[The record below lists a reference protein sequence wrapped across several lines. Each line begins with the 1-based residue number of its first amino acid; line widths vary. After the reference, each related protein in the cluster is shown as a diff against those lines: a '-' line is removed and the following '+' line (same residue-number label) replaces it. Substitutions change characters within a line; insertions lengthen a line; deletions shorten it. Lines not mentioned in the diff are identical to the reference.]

1 MKQSIS
7 RRQFLKARGLAAA
20 GACAAGL
27 LSSCGGKSGGS
38 SSGSASGADTS
49 KYTLVEYDN
58 KGVMREGLATKWE
71 WDADTLTW
79 TFTLREENW
88 VDNNGEVVAP
98 VTAQDFVDALQYVLT
113 PDYASSNVGLVTAYI
128 AGADDYYNYHVY
140 LTNAESGTVDDDGTT
155 YVTDGSGNVTVTAAD
170 GTASTYA
177 PVDFDSVGVTAVD
190 DHTLTYTLTYD
201 FPGFLSL
208 LCYLPYE
215 PAYGPLLSE
224 MGDQYATSAET
235 LYSWV
240 VKKNYSI
247 FLELRQ

>member
-7 RRQFLKARGLAAA
+7 RRQFLKASGLAAA

-49 KYTLVEYDN
+49 KYTVLYSSQPATLNYLTTATDLEMVVGANCVDTLVEYDN

-128 AGADDYYNYHVY
+128 AGANDYYNYHVY
-140 LTNAESGTVDDDGTT
+140 LTNAENGTVDDDGTT

-190 DHTLTYTLTYD
+190 DHIRS
-201 FPGFLSL
+201 PGHFSR
-208 LCYLPYE
+208 LP
-215 PAYGPLLSE
+215 G
-224 MGDQYATSAET
+224 G
-235 LYSWV
+235 
-240 VKKNYSI
+240 
-247 FLELRQ
+247 

>member
-7 RRQFLKARGLAAA
+7 RRQFLKASGLAAA

-49 KYTLVEYDN
+49 KYTVLYSSQPATLNYLTTATDLEMVVGANCVDTLVEYDN

-128 AGADDYYNYHVY
+128 AGRKGRVSVLFCKKSPPCRGFSARRRFIIFWRFPVFYEDERQSMAACCHSAPDRRVCLHGI
-140 LTNAESGTVDDDGTT
+140 LWC
-155 YVTDGSGNVTVTAAD
+155 GSQV
-170 GTASTYA
+170 
-177 PVDFDSVGVTAVD
+177 
-190 DHTLTYTLTYD
+190 
-201 FPGFLSL
+201 
-208 LCYLPYE
+208 
-215 PAYGPLLSE
+215 
-224 MGDQYATSAET
+224 
-235 LYSWV
+235 
-240 VKKNYSI
+240 
-247 FLELRQ
+247 R